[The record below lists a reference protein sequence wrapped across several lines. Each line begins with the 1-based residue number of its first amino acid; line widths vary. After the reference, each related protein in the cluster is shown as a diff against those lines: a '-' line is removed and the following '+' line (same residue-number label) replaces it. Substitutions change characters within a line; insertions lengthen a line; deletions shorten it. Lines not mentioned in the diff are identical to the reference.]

1 MNVEIG
7 TEADQFLFWEY
18 INGIFV
24 AVCDLSPLF
33 SEYEKLHGHPQ
44 TKEAKEAMKDIYDR
58 YRMVK
63 RLARRSNS
71 VG

>member
-1 MNVEIG
+1 MEIR
-7 TEADQFLFWEY
+7 TEAVQFLFLEFVK
-18 INGIFV
+18 GIIV
-24 AVCDLSPLF
+24 AVCDLPSLF

-58 YRMVK
+58 YRMFK